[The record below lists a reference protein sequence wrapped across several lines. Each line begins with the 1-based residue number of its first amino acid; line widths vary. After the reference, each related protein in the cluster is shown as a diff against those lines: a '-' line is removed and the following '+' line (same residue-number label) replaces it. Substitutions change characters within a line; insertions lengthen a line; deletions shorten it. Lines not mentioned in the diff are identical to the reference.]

1 MKPAKSGLFLVK
13 YTCFKQIV
21 HKCAIV
27 NREKL
32 CYNNKKEAFMEGKDI
47 IAICILGTMGILLY
61 AIGILMLCGKGGIL
75 VAGYHYEPKTERAK
89 KYHKKVMQIIGLW
102 YLALITSMFV
112 LIVSAI
118 LSQKVVAI
126 ISGVLM
132 GLIMI
137 GALVY
142 LNCNPKMLELRRKER
157 DDYTEE
163 VRVHESEDNYEVHE
177 SEDNIEY
184 HNCPTAEESSE
195 QIIEEMTASSKSGKG
210 EDVKNK

>member
-1 MKPAKSGLFLVK
+1 MGANEVL
-13 YTCFKQIV
+13 I
-21 HKCAIV
+21 
-27 NREKL
+27 
-32 CYNNKKEAFMEGKDI
+32 
-47 IAICILGTMGILLY
+47 ICILSTIGVFLY
-61 AIGILMLCGKGGIL
+61 AIGIFMLCGKGGIL

-89 KYHKKVMQIIGLW
+89 KYHKKIMRIIGLW

-132 GLIMI
+132 GIIMI
-137 GALVY
+137 AMLVH

-177 SEDNIEY
+177 SEDNYEVHESDDKIEY
-184 HNCPTAEESSE
+184 HNCPTAEESMR
-195 QIIEEMTASSKSGKG
+195 QGREEMCVTKEEGAS
-210 EDVKNK
+210 KNK

>member
-1 MKPAKSGLFLVK
+1 MGAKEVL
-13 YTCFKQIV
+13 I
-21 HKCAIV
+21 
-27 NREKL
+27 
-32 CYNNKKEAFMEGKDI
+32 
-47 IAICILGTMGILLY
+47 ICILSTIGVFLY
-61 AIGILMLCGKGGIL
+61 AIGIFMLCGKGGIL

-89 KYHKKVMQIIGLW
+89 KYHKKIMRIIGLW

-142 LNCNPKMLELRRKER
+142 LNCNPKMLELMRKER
-157 DDYTEE
+157 DDYSED

-177 SEDNIEY
+177 SNDKIEY
-184 HNCPTAEESSE
+184 HNCPTAEESMR
-195 QIIEEMTASSKSGKG
+195 QGREEMCGTKEEGAS
-210 EDVKNK
+210 KNK

>member
-1 MKPAKSGLFLVK
+1 MGANEVL
-13 YTCFKQIV
+13 I
-21 HKCAIV
+21 
-27 NREKL
+27 
-32 CYNNKKEAFMEGKDI
+32 
-47 IAICILGTMGILLY
+47 ICILSTIGVFLY
-61 AIGILMLCGKGGIL
+61 AIGIFMLCGKGGIL

-132 GLIMI
+132 GIIMI
-137 GALVY
+137 AMLVH
-142 LNCNPKMLELRRKER
+142 LNCNPKMLELMRKER
-157 DDYTEE
+157 DDYSEE
-163 VRVHESEDNYEVHE
+163 VRVHESEDNYEVHESEDNYEVHE

-184 HNCPTAEESSE
+184 HNCPTAEESMR
-195 QIIEEMTASSKSGKG
+195 QGREEMRGTKEEDAS
-210 EDVKNK
+210 KNK

>member
-1 MKPAKSGLFLVK
+1 
-13 YTCFKQIV
+13 
-21 HKCAIV
+21 
-27 NREKL
+27 
-32 CYNNKKEAFMEGKDI
+32 MEGKDI

-89 KYHKKVMQIIGLW
+89 KYHKKIMRIIGLW

-126 ISGVLM
+126 ISGILM
-132 GLIMI
+132 GIIMI
-137 GALVY
+137 AMLVH

-177 SEDNIEY
+177 SEDNYEVHESDDKIEY
-184 HNCPTAEESSE
+184 HNCPTAEESMR
-195 QIIEEMTASSKSGKG
+195 QGREEMCGTKEEGAS
-210 EDVKNK
+210 KNK

>member
-1 MKPAKSGLFLVK
+1 MGANEVL
-13 YTCFKQIV
+13 I
-21 HKCAIV
+21 
-27 NREKL
+27 
-32 CYNNKKEAFMEGKDI
+32 
-47 IAICILGTMGILLY
+47 ICILSTIGVFLY
-61 AIGILMLCGKGGIL
+61 AIGIFMLCGKGGIL

-132 GLIMI
+132 GIIMI
-137 GALVY
+137 AMLVH
-142 LNCNPKMLELRRKER
+142 LNCNPKMLELMRKER
-157 DDYTEE
+157 DDYSEE
-163 VRVHESEDNYEVHE
+163 VRVHESEDNYEVHESEDNYEVHE

-195 QIIEEMTASSKSGKG
+195 QIREEMCGTKEEGAS
-210 EDVKNK
+210 KNK

>member
-1 MKPAKSGLFLVK
+1 MGANEVL
-13 YTCFKQIV
+13 I
-21 HKCAIV
+21 
-27 NREKL
+27 
-32 CYNNKKEAFMEGKDI
+32 
-47 IAICILGTMGILLY
+47 ICILSTIGVFLY
-61 AIGILMLCGKGGIL
+61 AIGIFMLCGKGGIL

-89 KYHKKVMQIIGLW
+89 KYHKKIMRIIGLW

-132 GLIMI
+132 GIIMI
-137 GALVY
+137 AMLVH

-177 SEDNIEY
+177 SKDNYEVHESEDKIEY
-184 HNCPTAEESSE
+184 HNCPTAEESIR
-195 QIIEEMTASSKSGKG
+195 QGREEKCGAKEEG
-210 EDVKNK
+210 ESKNK

>member
-1 MKPAKSGLFLVK
+1 
-13 YTCFKQIV
+13 
-21 HKCAIV
+21 
-27 NREKL
+27 
-32 CYNNKKEAFMEGKDI
+32 MEGKDI

-89 KYHKKVMQIIGLW
+89 KYHKKIMRIIGLW

-132 GLIMI
+132 GIIMI
-137 GALVY
+137 AMLVH
-142 LNCNPKMLELRRKER
+142 LNCNPKMLELMRKER
-157 DDYTEE
+157 DDYSEE

-177 SEDNIEY
+177 SEDNYEVHESDDKIEY
-184 HNCPTAEESSE
+184 HNCPTAEESMR
-195 QIIEEMTASSKSGKG
+195 QGREEMCVTKEEGAS
-210 EDVKNK
+210 KNK